1 MNVIIVN
8 TLRFLYFYFKSDDM
22 NKKKGTY
29 KEAITE
35 IEEILSQIENNELD
49 VDELSEK
56 VKRVSSLIN
65 MCKDKLKNTEEEIEK
80 ILKEMDQN

>member
-1 MNVIIVN
+1 
-8 TLRFLYFYFKSDDM
+8 M

-35 IEEILSQIENNELD
+35 IEEILAQLENNELE

-56 VKRVSSLIN
+56 VKRVSQLITI
-65 MCKDKLKNTEEEIEK
+65 CKDKLKNTEEEIEK
-80 ILKEMDQN
+80 ILREMDRN

>member
-1 MNVIIVN
+1 
-8 TLRFLYFYFKSDDM
+8 M
-22 NKKKGTY
+22 NKKKGSY
-29 KEAITE
+29 KEAIAE

-65 MCKDKLKNTEEEIEK
+65 MCKEKLKNTEEEIEK
-80 ILKEMDQN
+80 ILREMDRE